1 MSFVLKKIV
10 RMGKPS
16 LNITLNPKAIKQRTE
31 MLDYTKIKHLC
42 IAKTAVNQTKDIYHR
57 QKIFSLMCEALLTNT
72 KKIPNKS
79 TAKVD
84 KGQSTQSRHPLRLVG
99 DTLLIRYVEYLPRA
113 QNRNGT
119 RERKLSGI
127 LNSQKIQ
134 NYLYCKRT
142 VHLSHRKIPLL
153 THLIGK
159 DQNGCQPITLVY
171 P

>member
-1 MSFVLKKIV
+1 
-10 RMGKPS
+10 
-16 LNITLNPKAIKQRTE
+16 
-31 MLDYTKIKHLC
+31 
-42 IAKTAVNQTKDIYHR
+42 
-57 QKIFSLMCEALLTNT
+57 MCEALLTNT

-84 KGQSTQSRHPLRLVG
+84 KRQSTQSRHPLRLVG
-99 DTLLIRYVEYLPRA
+99 DTLLIRYFEYLPRA

-142 VHLSHRKIPLL
+142 VHLNHRKIPLL

-159 DQNGCQPITLVY
+159 DQNVCQPITLVY